1 MIGAIPYGRI
11 HGAIRQDSEA
21 GFCALV
27 FAGMAPTIP
36 SSRRSQAGAHLAA
49 GRRKPV
55 AAATPECVMT
65 QNTHKTV
72 LSTRSAPERH
82 WVGDGFPVH
91 GLFGYSGAGVA
102 ERSPFLL
109 LDYAAPTTFTPTTAR
124 RGVGSHPHRGFETVT
139 IVYDGEVEHRDSTGA
154 GGIIGAGDVQ
164 WMTAGGGII
173 HEEFHSSAYAASGG
187 PFEMVQLWVNLPA
200 SQKMTPARYQAILD
214 AQIPAVALPG
224 GAGRVRV
231 IAGSFDGRQGPAHS
245 FTPMNVLDMRLAAGH
260 RLQLAQPEGWS
271 TLVVVLAGTVQ
282 INDGTTLGAAE
293 MASLS
298 TQGTQLTLAAQEDA
312 KLLLLAG
319 ELIAEPV
326 VGYGPFVMNSE
337 QQIAQAIDDFNRGHF
352 TH

>member
-1 MIGAIPYGRI
+1 
-11 HGAIRQDSEA
+11 
-21 GFCALV
+21 
-27 FAGMAPTIP
+27 
-36 SSRRSQAGAHLAA
+36 
-49 GRRKPV
+49 
-55 AAATPECVMT
+55 MT

-173 HEEFHSSAYAASGG
+173 HEEFHSSAYAATGG

-319 ELIAEPV
+319 EPIAEPV

>member
-36 SSRRSQAGAHLAA
+36 SSRRSQAGAHFAA

-173 HEEFHSSAYAASGG
+173 HEEFHSRAYAASGG

-319 ELIAEPV
+319 EPIAEPV